1 MMKASGVFLIAHII
15 PLMILVIL
23 MGLELAVAFIQT
35 YVFII
40 LINIYLH
47 DAIHLH

>member
-1 MMKASGVFLIAHII
+1 MKASSGII
-15 PLMILVIL
+15 ILSHLVPITVLVIL

-47 DAIHLH
+47 DAVYLH

>member
-1 MMKASGVFLIAHII
+1 MMKASGILLIAHVV
-15 PLMILVIL
+15 PLAILVVL

-47 DAIHLH
+47 DAVFLH